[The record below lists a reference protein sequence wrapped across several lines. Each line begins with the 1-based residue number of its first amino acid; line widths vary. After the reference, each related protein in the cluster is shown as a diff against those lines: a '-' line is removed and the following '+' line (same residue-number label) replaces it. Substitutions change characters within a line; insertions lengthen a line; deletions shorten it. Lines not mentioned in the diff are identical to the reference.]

1 MAAEPSLLDDF
12 RRYLRDERNASPHS
26 VRAYLSDLGQ
36 WAAFLREAGRR
47 GPGSARP
54 EDVRAWLAR
63 VHRGRA
69 RATVARKL
77 SAVRAFYAWL
87 GRGARRR
94 GEAVTNPALL
104 IATPKVPRTLPRFL
118 TVDEAALLFS
128 EGRPGRDD
136 ATPPDSTRDRALR
149 ELLYGAGL
157 RIGEV
162 IGLDVDD
169 VDLKRDVVRVMG
181 KGRKARE
188 VPLGRAAREAVIA
201 WLDER
206 PARGAGNSRSK
217 LENKLEN
224 KALFPGRG
232 CERMDASGAR
242 RRLHARGVATIG
254 RRVNPH
260 ALRHSFA
267 THLLDG
273 GADLRAIQEL
283 MGHTNLST
291 TQRYTH
297 LSLERLRESYDAAH
311 PRNRKSR

>member
-1 MAAEPSLLDDF
+1 MAERPALLDDF

-26 VRAYLSDLGQ
+26 VRAYLSDLSQ
-36 WAAFLREAGRR
+36 WAAFLRENGRR
-47 GPGSARP
+47 KPEAARA

-63 VHRGRA
+63 IHRGRA
-69 RATVARKL
+69 RATIARKL

-87 GRGARRR
+87 AREKRR
-94 GEAVTNPALL
+94 QGKTAANPARLV
-104 IATPKVPRTLPRFL
+104 ATPKVPKTLPRFL
-118 TVDEAALLFS
+118 TVDEAAILFS
-128 EGRPGRDD
+128 QGPGEKP
-136 ATPPDSTRDRALR
+136 PPDNARDRAMR

-157 RIGEV
+157 RIGEA
-162 IGLDVDD
+162 IGLDVED
-169 VDLKRDVVRVMG
+169 VDLRRDVVRVMG

-206 PARGAGNSRSK
+206 SERPDGNPGR
-217 LENKLEN
+217 E
-224 KALFPGRG
+224 ALFPGRG
-232 CERMDASGAR
+232 CERMDVSGAR

-283 MGHTNLST
+283 MGHANLST

-311 PRNRKSR
+311 PRNRKSG

>member
-1 MAAEPSLLDDF
+1 LAAEPSLLDEF

-26 VRAYLSDLGQ
+26 VRAYLSDLRQ
-36 WAAFLREAGRR
+36 WAAFLKASGGR
-47 GPGSARP
+47 GLASARP
-54 EDVRAWLAR
+54 DEVRAWLAGI
-63 VHRGRA
+63 HRDRA

-77 SAVRAFYAWL
+77 SAIRAFYAWL
-87 GRGARRR
+87 GRRARRR
-94 GEAVTNPALL
+94 GEPAGNPARLV
-104 IATPKVPRTLPRFL
+104 ATSRVPRTLPRFL

-128 EGRPGRDD
+128 PGRGDV
-136 ATPPDSTRDRALR
+136 APPDSARDRALR

-162 IGLDVDD
+162 IGLDVSD
-169 VDLKRDVVRVMG
+169 VDLKREVVRVMG

-188 VPLGRAAREAVIA
+188 VPLGRAARDAVIA
-201 WLDER
+201 WIEER
-206 PARGAGNSRSK
+206 PARRDT
-217 LENKLEN
+217 

-232 CERMDASGAR
+232 CERMDVSGAR

-297 LSLERLRESYDAAH
+297 LSIERLRESYDAAH
-311 PRNRKSR
+311 PRNRRPR